1 MEAGSYSEAVSAPMS
16 CVTYSH
22 INGRTG
28 GHFLYLAQGHVNSN
42 STHEGK
48 HDILINLIKDKFSIN
63 SATNLLCYAAENILD
78 FLQSEK
84 NVFKFFLCCCFF
96 LPVHENVGLTALKPT
111 GIRVQNIF
119 IE

>member
-1 MEAGSYSEAVSAPMS
+1 M
-16 CVTYSH
+16 TYSH

-28 GHFLYLAQGHVNSN
+28 GHFLYLAQGHVNSKG
-42 STHEGK
+42 THEGK

-84 NVFKFFLCCCFF
+84 MFLNFACVAVFFNLSMKMLIK
-96 LPVHENVGLTALKPT
+96 LL
-111 GIRVQNIF
+111 
-119 IE
+119 